1 MRRRGRAF
9 VAAVF
14 GGLLVTAAGTPG
26 VHASGGPGGANGA
39 ACNPVVGG
47 QVGATNPVPVSE
59 SATVDCP
66 FASGPT
72 GTPTGPGGS
81 RGGPGPFQPGQD
93 CSYVIYQPVKI
104 VVGGGG
110 SVTEMDPNATASSYT
125 PIGYPKDLAPVP
137 VVTQES
143 SDIYMPYKFSGKADA
158 NGDCTVN
165 VKSQLGCPDPVP
177 FTNFVVAGNVCWQ
190 TFPHPATGG
199 GIDPGTLVPFLDR
212 ANLLQFVSLGTI
224 SSRPDNPNPGLVN
237 TGTCFFLN
245 GATFRGLGGAPQP
258 VTQPAFFTMSVS
270 QPLNDGTG
278 RMIFYVFKIELSLA
292 SSGIAWNFGDGS
304 TTPDANPPG
313 ACLGGP
319 DEVVASHT
327 YLRYGTFPVSVTENF
342 TVNVQEFW
350 EDASGDHGPIAVPG
364 PVIPPQTVPV
374 YTKTVVQ
381 EEGVPVGGG

>member
-9 VAAVF
+9 VAAIF
-14 GGLLVTAAGTPG
+14 GSLLVTAAGTPG
-26 VHASGGPGGANGA
+26 VLASGGPGGANGA

-47 QVGATNPVPVSE
+47 QVGATSPVPVSE

-81 RGGPGPFQPGQD
+81 RGGPGPFKAGQA
-93 CSYVIYQPVKI
+93 CSYVIDRPVKI

-110 SVTEMDPNATASSYT
+110 TVTEMDPNAAASSYT

-137 VVTQES
+137 IVTQES
-143 SDIYMPYKFSGKADA
+143 SDIYMPYKFSGTADA

-165 VKSQLGCPDPVP
+165 VQSTLGCPDPVP

-199 GIDPGTLVPFLDR
+199 GIDPGTFVPFLDQ
-212 ANLLQFVSLGTI
+212 AKLLQFVAVGTV
-224 SSRPDNPNPGLVN
+224 SSRPDNPSPGLVN
-237 TGTCFFLN
+237 TGTCFFLD
-245 GATFRGLGGAPQP
+245 GATFTGLGGRPQP
-258 VTQPAFFTMSVS
+258 IVQPAFFTMSVS

-278 RMIFYVFKIELSLA
+278 RMIFYVFKIELALA
-292 SSGIAWNFGDGS
+292 ANGITWNFGDGS

-313 ACLGGP
+313 ACQGGGN
-319 DEVVASHT
+319 EVVVSHT

-342 TVNVQEFW
+342 TVTVQEFW
-350 EDASGDHGPIAVPG
+350 EDAGGDHGPIALPG
-364 PVIPPQTVPV
+364 PVIPPQNVPL

-381 EEGVPVGGG
+381 EEGVPVGSG